1 MGRAGLIVAALTTS
15 AAWGWDIGAQSVPRV
30 AQRPVSVGDA
40 RWTTGFWADRVE
52 LCHQVIIPKMREAM
66 EDDRNGAILG
76 NFRVG
81 AGLEEGK
88 HRGTNWSD
96 GDCYKWLEAQAW
108 LYAVTRDPDL
118 GRQMDYWIDLIAKT
132 QADDGY
138 IGTQTQL
145 NPEKDRWA
153 QRIYHELYNHG
164 HLMTAAAVHQQ
175 ATGKETFVS
184 VARKLADYLDRTFS
198 PRPKQLAHFGWN
210 PSNIMG
216 LVELYRV
223 TGEKRYLK
231 LAGVFVDMRG
241 TVKWPHSMW
250 GLTPRLI
257 DPHPG
262 DQNQNRVPLRKESI
276 AVGHAV
282 TGPYLWCGAADVVAE
297 TGDRAL
303 LGALQRIWSDVVSR
317 KMYVTGAVGAY
328 HHGVSVRYDL
338 VHEAFGREFELPQRT
353 AYNETC
359 ANIANAMW
367 NRRLM
372 QITGGAA
379 FADVMERVL
388 YNSALSPMSLD
399 GKTFCYCNPLRRM
412 HDVELLN
419 HDTPRRLKTLSC
431 YCCPPSVARTIA
443 KSAWWAYGVS
453 DRTVWVNL
461 YGAGKLD
468 TKLPGGD
475 AIGLTQQTDYPWDG
489 KVTLRITKAPTT
501 ATSLKLR
508 IPGWADSAS
517 IAINGKAIQG
527 KAIPGTYA
535 AIERTW
541 KDGDTVALDLPMRAV
556 LVESDPRVEE
566 TWGQAAVMRGP
577 LVYCA
582 EAVDLPKGV
591 SLWDVRLRCDAT
603 WTERHEPNLLGG
615 VTVLETEALAAPE
628 PESSG
633 GLLRR
638 VPKGAARPIHLK
650 LIPYYAWNNRDETE
664 MTVWL
669 PLR

>member
-15 AAWGWDIGAQSVPRV
+15 AAWGWDIGAQAVPRV

-118 GRQMDYWIDLIAKT
+118 GRQMDYWIDLIA
-132 QADDGY
+132 QA
-138 IGTQTQL
+138 
-145 NPEKDRWA
+145 P
-153 QRIYHELYNHG
+153 
-164 HLMTAAAVHQQ
+164 AA
-175 ATGKETFVS
+175 
-184 VARKLADYLDRTFS
+184 
-198 PRPKQLAHFGWN
+198 
-210 PSNIMG
+210 
-216 LVELYRV
+216 
-223 TGEKRYLK
+223 
-231 LAGVFVDMRG
+231 
-241 TVKWPHSMW
+241 
-250 GLTPRLI
+250 
-257 DPHPG
+257 
-262 DQNQNRVPLRKESI
+262 
-276 AVGHAV
+276 
-282 TGPYLWCGAADVVAE
+282 
-297 TGDRAL
+297 
-303 LGALQRIWSDVVSR
+303 
-317 KMYVTGAVGAY
+317 
-328 HHGVSVRYDL
+328 
-338 VHEAFGREFELPQRT
+338 
-353 AYNETC
+353 
-359 ANIANAMW
+359 
-367 NRRLM
+367 
-372 QITGGAA
+372 
-379 FADVMERVL
+379 
-388 YNSALSPMSLD
+388 
-399 GKTFCYCNPLRRM
+399 
-412 HDVELLN
+412 
-419 HDTPRRLKTLSC
+419 
-431 YCCPPSVARTIA
+431 
-443 KSAWWAYGVS
+443 
-453 DRTVWVNL
+453 
-461 YGAGKLD
+461 
-468 TKLPGGD
+468 
-475 AIGLTQQTDYPWDG
+475 
-489 KVTLRITKAPTT
+489 